1 MPNTDPIREADDDA
15 RKIVRTLIDTAAFGA
30 LAVLRDGHPHVSR
43 IAIARD
49 GTGTPV
55 TLISDLSL
63 HTQAISVSPDASL
76 LLGEPGDK
84 GDPLTHPRVTIYVRA
99 EALEKSAENTAGY
112 LQQHPKAN
120 LYINFA
126 DFHLFRL
133 KPVKGFL
140 NAGFG
145 KAYRLDASDFD
156 T

>member
-1 MPNTDPIREADDDA
+1 MPKTDPIREADDDA
-15 RKIVRTLIDTAAFGA
+15 RKIVRALIDTASFGA

-49 GTGTPV
+49 DTGVPI

-63 HTQAISVSPDASL
+63 HTQAISTSPDASL
-76 LLGEPGDK
+76 LLGVPDSK

-99 EALEKSAENTAGY
+99 EAWEKSAANTSRY

-126 DFHLFRL
+126 DFHLFRM

-145 KAYRLDASDFD
+145 KAYRLEASDFG